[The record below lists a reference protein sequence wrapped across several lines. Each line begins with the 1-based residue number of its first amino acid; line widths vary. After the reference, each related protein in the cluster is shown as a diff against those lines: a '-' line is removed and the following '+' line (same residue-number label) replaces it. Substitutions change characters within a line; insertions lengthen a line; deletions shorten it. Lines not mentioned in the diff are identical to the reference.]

1 MMHFLRSILSLR
13 TENEELKRR
22 IEKLESNMEILKT
35 SQVDLAKCTQ
45 QVALSLSDVAREL
58 ANVMVYV
65 HEISPDDTS
74 VLFGEDYTP
83 LKTSRK
89 LFN

>member
-1 MMHFLRSILSLR
+1 MHFLKSILSLMS
-13 TENEELKRR
+13 ENEELKRR
-22 IEKLESNMEILKT
+22 VERLETNMEVLKT

-65 HEISPDDTS
+65 NEISPDDAS
-74 VLFGEDYTP
+74 VIFGEDYTP
-83 LKTSRK
+83 PSTNKK